1 MNTPREV
8 AYKLLYSC
16 GEKGAYSNL
25 AFDGF
30 ISKSELSPADRKFA
44 AALSYGT
51 LERLVTLDRIIASR
65 SKIAIDKLS
74 PQVKCVLRLGLYQL
88 LYMDTVPDSAAVNES
103 VKLIKRVYRQ
113 GAAVGFVN
121 AVLRGFIRDGKMLP
135 KPTDKT
141 DALSLEYSCP
151 RWLIQKWLSEYSEDQ
166 VLSILKSSL
175 GRPPVTLRVNT
186 TKCNAQQLADMLS
199 ADGYEIRAN
208 CYLDNCI
215 DVLSGGSIESTKAY
229 ADGLFHVQDVSSQLC
244 CEALELQD
252 TDTLLDVCSAPGGK
266 AFTCAELMH
275 GKGRVVA
282 CDLHA
287 KRVSL
292 IEQGAKRLGL
302 DNITAYVNDA
312 KIKNEELPLAD
323 KVLCDVV
330 CSGLG
335 VIRRKPEIKY
345 KKPEEL
351 CPLPEIQYSILE
363 TSSLYVKKGGTLI
376 YSTCTLSKSENEDVV
391 QRFLKEHDCFEAVNV
406 SSCREGMTAPFVTLT
421 PDMYGGDGF
430 FIAKIKRVK

>member
-1 MNTPREV
+1 MNTSREV

-30 ISKSELSPADRKFA
+30 ISKSELSSADRKFA
-44 AALSYGT
+44 AVLSYGT
-51 LERLVTLDRIIASR
+51 LERLITLDRIIAQR

-88 LYMDTVPDSAAVNES
+88 LYMDSVPDSAAVNES

-135 KPTDKT
+135 KPTDRI
-141 DALSLEYSCP
+141 DALSMEYSCP
-151 RWLIQKWLSEYSEDQ
+151 RWLIEKWLNEYSEEQ
-166 VLSILKSSL
+166 TLSMLKNSL

-186 TKCNAQQLADMLS
+186 TKCGAQQLADMLS

-215 DVLSGGSIESTKAY
+215 DVISGGSIENTKAY
-229 ADGLFHVQDVSSQLC
+229 AEGLFHVQDVSSQLC

-252 TDTLLDVCSAPGGK
+252 ADTLLDMCSAPGGK

-275 GKGRVVA
+275 GKGKVIA

-302 DNITAYVNDA
+302 DNISACVNDA
-312 KIKNEELPLAD
+312 KIKNEELPQAD

-345 KKPEEL
+345 KKPQEL
-351 CPLPEIQYSILE
+351 ENLPDIQYQILE
-363 TSSLYVKKGGTLI
+363 VSSSYVKPGGILV
-376 YSTCTLSKSENEDVV
+376 YSTCTLSKAENENVV

-406 SSCREGMTAPFVTLT
+406 SDGRESMRSPFVTLT

-430 FIAKIKRVK
+430 FIAKMKRVK